1 MKTYVGIPRI
11 KTSINRA
18 RITIY
23 KYDRKTV
30 YNMNMLNKSYTLW
43 PNKKRT
49 KQNENLKL
57 IRASHTASNKPV
69 TTNMKK
75 GSNYLANTNDRINNT
90 NSTFTVKRFKTSNY
104 SPLAYE
110 KKNSKTI

>member
-43 PNKKRT
+43 PNKYRT
-49 KQNENLKL
+49 KQDENLKL
-57 IRASHTASNKPV
+57 IRPSHTDSNKLV

-75 GSNYLANTNDRINNT
+75 GYNYLDNTNNRINST